1 MNNEFIISG
10 ELTPLSW
17 GIIGFVLLFAAQLL
31 LCLKAKRK
39 AVKCIPLYLIGC
51 ALLYGI
57 ATYTGLLGSY
67 SAGDISGNEP
77 AGVLIVVFTLSLSL
91 GDLLA
96 WVVYL
101 IRWLVLRKRA

>member
-67 SAGDISGNEP
+67 C
-77 AGVLIVVFTLSLSL
+77 SLWCL
-91 GDLLA
+91 PYPFPWEICWPGL
-96 WVVYL
+96 YT
-101 IRWLVLRKRA
+101 